1 MSGIHKG
8 FLPVVTA
15 LATIPVLFNLDFNFY
30 QAIFSLPI
38 LGHLPN
44 LVGAVGETVP
54 VRVLT
59 GIDICVVW
67 MSDVLHGADKK
78 VLLQVSALKVVKMG
92 VT

>member
-1 MSGIHKG
+1 MSGIHEG

-15 LATIPVLFNLDFNFY
+15 LATIPILLNLDFNFY
-30 QAIFSLPI
+30 QTILSLPV

-44 LVGAVGETVP
+44 LVGAVCETVP

-67 MSDVLHGADKK
+67 TGDVFHGADKK
-78 VLLQVSALKVVKMG
+78 V
-92 VT
+92 